1 MTIKGKIVCA
11 KSIAYDM
18 AAQVKHLN
26 LLVVLF
32 HVAIVV
38 SRTIRISAVSVKD
51 FFVNVLNLTLRKLLF
66 CFGMAIREFCCD
78 CTLNLVFGDVVVVP

>member
-66 CFGMAIREFCCD
+66 CFGMAICEFCCD

>member
-11 KSIAYDM
+11 KSITYDM

-26 LLVVLF
+26 LLVALF

-51 FFVNVLNLTLRKLLF
+51 FFVNVLNLTLRKLLL
-66 CFGMAIREFCCD
+66 CFGMAIHEFCCD